1 MGYAATRSPSEV
13 ARRPDDS
20 AFVDME
26 FLRFAGWPGAATGPQ
41 FSVKYADDGAPRISL
56 RHNTCNRIVITR

>member
-20 AFVDME
+20 AFVDMG
-26 FLRFAGWPGAATGPQ
+26 FLRFAGWPVQLPGRRFP
-41 FSVKYADDGAPRISL
+41 L
-56 RHNTCNRIVITR
+56 NTRTMAHPGSASGTIRAIGSS